1 MKVSKKIVTLFTFT
15 LIVGL
20 LTVGTVSR
28 ASNSFIK
35 LQPPT
40 EGVWIISGLETITD
54 DVIINGSIL
63 IEEGGELRIIN
74 STVDFLANQT
84 FSCTIEMMDGAK
96 LYVENS
102 ILQPTDLS
110 YNFTILGT
118 DISTNVS
125 IESSITFLGISVEK
139 ALIDIRNAA
148 DITIEGSDIIE
159 SSFYIKY
166 GQNVFIDNSEF
177 YLGETGLELVDSGS
191 IEIHDSF
198 FANSVFGLLIYNA
211 DSLTIDYT
219 EFNSLTEIGLQIDD
233 INPVGITNSYFTNS
247 KLGAYIEDSRLTMT
261 DNILG
266 VLDNGIVLDNADLST
281 ISNNNF
287 TDVSDVCIEAEG
299 TRASLITE
307 NRFIDSN
314 QAIDFFTS
322 PNWIINNYFDNLDNG
337 IAVLDS
343 DGIEVSNNEFYNISE
358 KAVDI
363 VDSRDA
369 VISFNVFYNATTGIN
384 LLGGRDNEIESN
396 ILTFVGEGISVVSSR
411 EVIILGNII
420 NNTITG
426 IYVEQTKEVVITANG
441 AINAEYGI
449 SLWSTSYG
457 ILASNGIFD
466 SVYGVSIWFSDNI
479 RLMGNDVN
487 TSDIGIVARNTLY
500 LQIRDGTYKALNT
513 GIQIIGSTSPIV
525 TGNSFDSIV
534 GAAITFIDSNG
545 FSVYNNNF
553 GNVGQYGS
561 ITDCLGLFYKQ
572 LDNVTFVGN
581 HYLNE
586 PWPTEVLIDL
596 VTIDSVVHEIKDLYP
611 LENSYTVIPSIEYV
625 ARDILHPQDI
635 DEVFI
640 ESQIFVPTDTENV
653 KVYLQYLLNN
663 GPTWINTEITSSGT
677 PIGSIGAISS
687 YSGILPAFDYDNL
700 IIYRIMVEYSDELV
714 VKQVFSENDSY
725 VVLESDF
732 TPVYI
737 STPEINLLTTDEDGQ
752 EVTLPTN
759 LFYENEKY
767 MVTVEITNRTDL
779 EIRSGKNH
787 VNITWSEFDPNN
799 NVTTGYTAIMDYNET
814 VSTPFY
820 YFELGKGFD
829 ANTIIEFFISVV
841 DINGTFYRTLSNY
854 TICIESP
861 VTKTGFDALT
871 LLSIGA
877 TLLVIQA
884 MVVYRRRRKQEE

>member
-1 MKVSKKIVTLFTFT
+1 MKVSKKILTLFTVT
-15 LIVGL
+15 LIIGL
-20 LTVGTVSR
+20 LTVGTVSK
-28 ASNSFIK
+28 ATNSFIK

-63 IEEGGELRIIN
+63 IEEGGELRIID

-102 ILQPTDLS
+102 ILQPTDLL

-125 IESSITFLGISVEK
+125 IVSSFTFLGSTAEK

-159 SSFYIKY
+159 SSFYIRY
-166 GQNVFIDNSEF
+166 GQNIFIDNSEF
-177 YLGETGLELVDSGS
+177 YSGETGLELVDSGT
-191 IEIHDSF
+191 IEIY
-198 FANSVFGLLIYNA
+198 NSNFGNAEFGLLIDNG

-219 EFNSLTEIGLQIDD
+219 AFDSLTEIGLQIDD
-233 INPVGITNSYFTNS
+233 INPVEITNSHFLNS
-247 KLGAYIEDSRLTMT
+247 KLGAYLEDSRLTMT
-261 DNILG
+261 DNKFE
-266 VLDNGIVLDNADLST
+266 VLENGIVLDNADLST
-281 ISNNNF
+281 ISSNNF

-314 QAIDFFTS
+314 QAFDFFIS
-322 PNWIINNYFDNLDNG
+322 PNWIINNYFDNLENG
-337 IAVLDS
+337 VVVLDS

-363 VDSRDA
+363 VDSREA
-369 VISFNVFYNATTGIN
+369 VISFNVFYNAATGIN
-384 LLGGRDNEIESN
+384 LLGGRYIEIESN
-396 ILTFVGEGISVVSSR
+396 ILTFVGEGIGVISSR

-426 IYVEQTKEVVITANG
+426 IYVEQTKDVIITANG

-449 SLWSTSYG
+449 TLWSTSYG

-479 RLMGNDVN
+479 RLIGNDVN

-513 GIQIIGSTSPIV
+513 GLQIIGCTSPIV
-525 TGNSFDSIV
+525 TGNSFDTIV
-534 GAAITFIDSNG
+534 GEAITFIDSNG

-553 GNVGQYGS
+553 GTVGQYGS

-572 LDNVTFVGN
+572 FDNVTFVGN
-581 HYLNE
+581 YYENE
-586 PWPTEVLIDL
+586 PPGEVLIDL
-596 VTIDSVVHEIKDLYP
+596 VTIDSVVYEIKDLYP

-625 ARDILHPQDI
+625 TRDIFNPQDI

-663 GPTWINTEITSSGT
+663 APTWINIEITSSGT
-677 PIGSIGAISS
+677 PIGSIGAINS
-687 YSGILPAFDYDNL
+687 YSGTLPAFDYDNL
-700 IIYRIMVEYSDELV
+700 IIYRIMVEYTDELV
-714 VKQVFSENDSY
+714 VKQVFSVNDSY
-725 VVLESDF
+725 VVLESDY

-737 STPEINLLTTDEDGQ
+737 STPEISLLTKDEDDQ
-752 EVTLPTN
+752 DVTLPTN

-767 MVTVEITNRTDL
+767 MVTVKITNRTEL
-779 EIRSGKNH
+779 EIRSGKSH

-799 NVTTGYTAIMDYNET
+799 NVTTGFTAIMDYNGT
-814 VSTPFY
+814 AYVPFY
-820 YFELGKGFD
+820 FFEFGKGFD
-829 ANTIIEFFISVV
+829 ANAIIEFFISVV
-841 DINGTFYRTLSNY
+841 DINGTFYRTVNNY
-854 TICIESP
+854 TIYIESP

>member
-28 ASNSFIK
+28 ASNSFVK

-125 IESSITFLGISVEK
+125 IEASITFLGISVEK

-177 YLGETGLELVDSGS
+177 YLGETGLELVDSGT

-233 INPVGITNSYFTNS
+233 INPVEITNSDFFNS

-553 GNVGQYGS
+553 GTVGQYGS

-572 LDNVTFVGN
+572 LDNATFVGN

-779 EIRSGKNH
+779 EIRSGKSH

>member
-28 ASNSFIK
+28 ASNSFVK

-166 GQNVFIDNSEF
+166 GQNIFIDNSEF

-191 IEIHDSF
+191 IEIYDSF
-198 FANSVFGLLIYNA
+198 FANAKFGLLIDNA

-553 GNVGQYGS
+553 GTVGQYGS

-799 NVTTGYTAIMDYNET
+799 NVTTGYTAIMDYNGT
-814 VSTPFY
+814 ADDPFY